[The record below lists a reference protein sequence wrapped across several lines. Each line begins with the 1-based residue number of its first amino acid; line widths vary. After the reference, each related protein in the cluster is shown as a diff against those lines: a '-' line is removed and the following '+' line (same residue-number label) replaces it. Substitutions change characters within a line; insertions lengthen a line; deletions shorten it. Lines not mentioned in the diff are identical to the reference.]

1 MPNLTNFPNGVSSF
15 GLPVYGTPVNGAPLT
30 GQVMFVDTVNGVNA
44 GTGNGPNNP
53 YQTIAYALTQVTSGA
68 YATIYVLPGSSTTIS
83 SATALTLNVAN
94 VDIVGLG
101 TGAQRPVFA
110 YTTANTAAIPVSA
123 ANVTVR
129 NFRHTGGF
137 LSIARAYTVTAA
149 GFTLDGNLFTDNSGV
164 LNFLNI
170 INCTGAANTAD
181 RLTVT
186 NNTWNGLGTTS
197 VNSFLLTANDIDSLT
212 FSGNTVNLAATT
224 DAASGVTVTAGVLT
238 KASIAY
244 NRTYRANTATSNGAL
259 VNLSGTTSTGLIN
272 NNYCLTL
279 DASAPLLFTATTGLG
294 AFENYVSGAITLSGL
309 LTPANA

>member
-1 MPNLTNFPNGVSSF
+1 MATTNFPNGVSSF
-15 GLPVYGTPVNGAPLT
+15 GIAIYGASANAPPLT

-53 YQTIAYALTQVTSGA
+53 YATISYALTQVTSGA
-68 YATIYVLPGSSTTIS
+68 YATIYVLPGSTTTIS

-94 VDIVGLG
+94 VAIVGLG

-123 ANVTVR
+123 ANVTVQ
-129 NFRHTGGF
+129 NMRHTGGF
-137 LSIARAYTVTAA
+137 LSIARAYTVTAV
-149 GFTLDGNLFTDNSGV
+149 GFTLDGCDFTDNSGV

-224 DAASGVTVTAGVLT
+224 DAASW
-238 KASIAY
+238 
-244 NRTYRANTATSNGAL
+244 
-259 VNLSGTTSTGLIN
+259 TTN
-272 NNYCLTL
+272 NAAAWAAAVRCC
-279 DASAPLLFTATTGLG
+279 DWS
-294 AFENYVSGAITLSGL
+294 S
-309 LTPANA
+309 

>member
-1 MPNLTNFPNGVSSF
+1 MGFTKFPQGLTSF
-15 GLPVYGTPVNGAPLT
+15 GLPVYGTPINGAPLT

-68 YATIYVLPGSSTTIS
+68 YATIYVMPGSTTTIS

-94 VDIVGLG
+94 VAIVGLG

-123 ANVTVR
+123 AGVTVQ
-129 NFRHTGGF
+129 NMRHTGGF

-149 GFTLDGNLFTDNSGV
+149 GFTLDGCDFTDNSGV

-170 INCTGAANTAD
+170 VNCTGAANTAD

-186 NNTWNGLGTTS
+186 NNSWYGLGTTS
-197 VNSFLLTANDIDSLT
+197 VNSLVLSANDIDRLT
-212 FSGNTVNLAATT
+212 VSGNFVKSPNTT
-224 DAASGVTVTAGVLT
+224 DAAWITITAGVLT
-238 KASIAY
+238 NASIAY
-244 NRTYRANTATSNGAL
+244 NRTYRANTASTAGTL
-259 VNLSGTTSTGLIN
+259 LSLGGTTSTGFIN
-272 NNYCLTL
+272 NNYVLCL

>member
-1 MPNLTNFPNGVSSF
+1 MATTNFPNGVSSF
-15 GLPVYGTPVNGAPLT
+15 GIPIYGAQAGSAPLT
-30 GQVMFVDTVNGVNA
+30 GTVLFVDTVNGVDA
-44 GTGNGPNNP
+44 GTGNSPTYP
-53 YQTIAYALTQVTSGA
+53 YQTLSYALTQASG
-68 YATIYVLPGSSTTIS
+68 YTTIYVMQGSTVTIS

-94 VDIVGLG
+94 VAIVGLG

-123 ANVTVR
+123 ANVTVQ
-129 NFRHTGGF
+129 NIRHTGGF

-149 GFTLDGNLFTDNSGV
+149 GFTLDGCDFTDASGV

-186 NNTWNGLGTTS
+186 NNVWNGLGTTS
-197 VNSFLLTANDIDSLT
+197 VNSFVLTANDIDSLT
-212 FSGNTVNLAATT
+212 FSGNTANLATTT
-224 DAASGVTVTAGVLT
+224 DAASGVTVTAGILT
-238 KASIAY
+238 KASIAF
-244 NRTYRANTATSNGAL
+244 NRTYRKNTATTAGAL
-259 VNLSGTTSTGLIN
+259 VSLGGTTSTGLIN